1 MSFNFI
7 DFILSMVMVLDYS
20 GGYCVVPALE
30 EGRWGIEGPC
40 AVAGVPHVGGWRKDL
55 PVSS

>member
-1 MSFNFI
+1 
-7 DFILSMVMVLDYS
+7 MVMVLDYS